1 MKVLFLG
8 GAGNLSTA
16 CAREGL
22 EQGHSVAILT
32 RRTRPADPAAEWV
45 RGDARDRSALEALAA
60 RRFDAVVQFVGFE
73 AADVRRDVEAFE
85 GRCGQYVFIS
95 SASAYLKPPPH
106 YLVTEKTPLGNP
118 FWEYSRKK
126 IEAEEL
132 LRSVHSAELP
142 VTIVRPSY
150 TYGET
155 WIPTTWGTDY
165 TVVKRLREGREI
177 VVPGDGT
184 SLWVLTHASD
194 LARGV
199 VGLLGQPQALGEA
212 FHVTSDEV
220 LTWNQIYETIARAV
234 SAEPRLVHVPSDFV
248 ARVDPGRGPGLLG
261 DKSWSLV
268 FDNSKVRGV
277 VPGFRAR
284 VPFEQG
290 VRASI
295 DWFEEDPS
303 RQRTDAEGAI
313 ERILAAWKR
322 AMAAVGGG

>member
-16 CAREGL
+16 CAREAL
-22 EQGHSVAILT
+22 RQGHGVAILT
-32 RRTRPADPAAEWV
+32 RRTRPDPAAEWI
-45 RGDARDRSALEALAA
+45 RGDAHDRSALDALAA
-60 RRFDAVVQFVGFE
+60 RRFDAVVQFIGFE
-73 AADVRRDVEAFE
+73 TADVRRDVEAFK
-85 GRCGQYVFIS
+85 GRCGQYLFVS
-95 SASAYLKPPPH
+95 SASVYLKPPPH
-106 YLVTEKTPLGNP
+106 YLVTEETPLGNP

-132 LRSVHSAELP
+132 LRSVHSAAFP

-165 TVVKRLREGREI
+165 TVVKRLRQGREI

-220 LTWNQIYETIARAV
+220 LTWNQIYETIARVV

-268 FDNSKVRGV
+268 FDNSKVRRV
-277 VPGFRAR
+277 APGFRAR
-284 VPFEQG
+284 VPFERG

-303 RQRTDAEGAI
+303 RQRTGSEDAI
-313 ERILAAWKR
+313 ERVLTSWKR
-322 AMAAVGGG
+322 AMAAVGER